1 MTHSEAVARRVGVEI
16 SCLSASVKF
25 KFGRVVDNLN
35 EYAFLFLNPAGIAE
49 SVCLRIVEKPGEN
62 TEMSFLPTSATYSFD
77 SNTAPT
83 RDADAMA
90 LVCSPLKP

>member
-49 SVCLRIVEKPGEN
+49 SVCLRIVERAGREHGN
-62 TEMSFLPTSATYSFD
+62 VVSANLCDIFF
-77 SNTAPT
+77 
-83 RDADAMA
+83 
-90 LVCSPLKP
+90 